1 MCLNPAHPHGVI
13 PPTGTQW
20 TFVAAQ
26 APSRQIDPKTIKA
39 LLLKRVKHP
48 ALVNLVG
55 AKQFNQGVTDVHEL
69 LQSEVFL
76 QQVGMKV
83 VEALIT
89 AWFPELQE
97 DVSSSSAT

>member
-1 MCLNPAHPHGVI
+1 MAVRARS
-13 PPTGTQW
+13 Q
-20 TFVAAQ
+20 
-26 APSRQIDPKTIKA
+26 QIDPKTIKA

-76 QQVGMKV
+76 QQVGVKV

-89 AWFPELQE
+89 AWFPELQHSLP
-97 DVSSSSAT
+97 DT